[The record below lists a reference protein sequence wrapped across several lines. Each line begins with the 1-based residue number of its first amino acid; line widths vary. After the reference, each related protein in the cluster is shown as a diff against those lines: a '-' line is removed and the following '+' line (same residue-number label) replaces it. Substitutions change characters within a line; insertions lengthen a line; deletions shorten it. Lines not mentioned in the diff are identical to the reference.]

1 METPDA
7 SFDHSTGELSSPAAA
22 APRRIEER
30 GDSID
35 QPSES
40 EPEPTLSAAS
50 SPARSTSSCAD
61 SLAGQPYNEVERV
74 ALEFISNPPLSHQQ
88 QLQQLGGGLDPF
100 DLPRPPTSSLTK
112 EELKELEAKAMEF
125 LKRKLQDADQDDWMY
140 PSPQVFGPP
149 KPLGLRNAPGMGGS
163 GTAGG
168 SIRGREFEEG
178 VGWDD
183 KDGNGSDWIDRA
195 FNLERYQVEG
205 LSGTM
210 NELDLGIAATN
221 TASTSNFDEPP
232 AVEDWQG
239 GGAFG
244 DSVDHGGYCFT
255 G

>member
-1 METPDA
+1 MDTPDA
-7 SFDHSTGELSSPAAA
+7 SYDHSTEEASSPVVAS
-22 APRRIEER
+22 RIEER

-100 DLPRPPTSSLTK
+100 DLPRPPTGSLTK
-112 EELKELEAKAMEF
+112 EELKDLESKAMEF
-125 LKRKLQDADQDDWMY
+125 LKKKLQDAEQDDWMY
-140 PSPQVFGPP
+140 PTPQVFGPP
-149 KPLGLRNAPGMGGS
+149 KPLGLRNAPGIGGS
-163 GTAGG
+163 GNAGG
-168 SIRGREFEEG
+168 AIRGREFEEG

-183 KDGNGSDWIDRA
+183 KDANGSDWIDRA

-210 NELDLGIAATN
+210 NELDLGIAASRTTN
-221 TASTSNFDEPP
+221 FEEPP

-239 GGAFG
+239 GATFG
-244 DSVDHGGYCFT
+244 DSVDHGGYSFT